1 MWWFFGFL
9 ALWFFSSRRWQK
21 KRWQRLRNDPNW
33 QAAKEHWQRGD
44 WSGAREFARAATR
57 DQKWHFKRWGLRRRL
72 TIFFA
77 VVALVAVSLTTWLTL
92 QASIRFFL
100 EQGPGVFSSP
110 NLESFI
116 NEPIRGF
123 DDPRLNTARRAFG
136 RVTSTALL
144 AAFLSFLFAS
154 AAAAIIARL
163 LTKPLNALEDAANR
177 IAAGERG
184 VRVKPPRSNDELRTV
199 SEAFNGLITSL
210 ERQESW
216 RRNMVADIAH
226 DLRTPLAVMRSELE
240 AMQDGI
246 RTPDEAGLERL
257 HSEVL
262 LLSRLVDDLR
272 TLTLAE
278 SGGMKLE
285 LREIALQSFLGAV
298 LESFGPRATSA
309 SIALKIEVIPTALKA
324 RIDETQLTRVLNNL
338 LENALKHSG
347 TKQITVSATLE
358 PEFVHISVRD
368 FGKGLSN
375 ENLDRAFERFYRGD
389 ASRTRGTDGS
399 SGLGLAIARAIVEAH
414 HGKLEAG
421 NHPTGGA
428 VFTILLPMK

>member
-1 MWWFFGFL
+1 MWWFFGLL
-9 ALWFFSSRRWQK
+9 ALWFFSSRSWRSERWW
-21 KRWQRLRNDPNW
+21 RFRNDPNW
-33 QAAKEHWQRGD
+33 RAAKEHWQRGD
-44 WSGAREFARAATR
+44 WSGAREFVRQATR
-57 DQKWHFKRWGLRRRL
+57 DKSWHFKRWGLRRRL

-92 QASIRFFL
+92 QASIRFFI
-100 EQGPGVFSSP
+100 EQGPDVFQNA
-110 NLESFI
+110 NLEFNSGQ
-116 NEPIRGF
+116 PIRGF
-123 DDPRLNTARRAFG
+123 DDPRLNAARKAFE
-136 RVTSTALL
+136 RVTSTSLL
-144 AAFLSFLFAS
+144 AAFLSFMFAS

-163 LTKPLNALEDAANR
+163 LTKPLNALENAANR

-184 VRVKPPRSNDELRTV
+184 VRVKPPNSNDELRTV
-199 SEAFNGLITSL
+199 SEAFNGLIASL

-246 RTPDEAGLERL
+246 RTPDEAGLDRL

-272 TLTLAE
+272 TLSLAE

-285 LREIALQSFLGAV
+285 RSETTLQPFLAAV
-298 LESFGPRATSA
+298 LESFAPRAATA
-309 SIALKIEVIPTALKA
+309 GITLKLELIPNDIKVSF
-324 RIDETQLTRVLNNL
+324 DETQITRVLNNL

-347 TKQITVSATLE
+347 TKRITISASLE
-358 PEFVHISVRD
+358 PGYLAIHVRD
-368 FGKGLSN
+368 YGQGLSN
-375 ENLDRAFERFYRGD
+375 QNLERAFERFYRGD

-421 NHPTGGA
+421 NHPDGGA
-428 VFTILLPMK
+428 VFTMLLPLI

>member
-1 MWWFFGFL
+1 MWWIFGIL
-9 ALWFFSSRRWQK
+9 AFWFFASRRWQK
-21 KRWQRLRNDPNW
+21 RRWKQMRNDPNW
-33 QAAKEHWQRGD
+33 QAAMDHWQRGD
-44 WSGAREFARAATR
+44 WSGARKFARAAAR
-57 DQKWHFKRWGLRRRL
+57 NQKWHVRHWGLRRRL
-72 TIFFA
+72 TMFFA
-77 VVALVAVSLTTWLTL
+77 IVALVAVSLTTWLTL
-92 QASIRFFL
+92 QASVRFFL
-100 EQGPGVFSSP
+100 DQGPEVFGRSSFGS
-110 NLESFI
+110 NAEAI
-116 NEPIRGF
+116 QGF
-123 DDPRLNTARRAFG
+123 DDPRLSAARKAFG

-184 VRVKPPRSNDELRTV
+184 VRVKPPNSNDELRTV
-199 SEAFNGLITSL
+199 SEAFNGLISSL

-246 RTPDEAGLERL
+246 RSPDEAGLDRL

-272 TLTLAE
+272 TLSLAE

-285 LREIALQSFLGAV
+285 RSDIALQLFLGAV
-298 LESFGPRATSA
+298 LESFGPRALA
-309 SIALKIEVIPTALKA
+309 AGIELQLEVIPPDLKA
-324 RIDETQLTRVLNNL
+324 KIDQTQITRVLNNL

-347 TKQITVSATLE
+347 SKQITVAANLE
-358 PEFVHISVRD
+358 PEFVIISVRD
-368 FGKGLSN
+368 YGQGLSN
-375 ENLDRAFERFYRGD
+375 ENLERAFERFYRGD

-399 SGLGLAIARAIVEAH
+399 SGLGLSIARAIVEAH

-421 NHPTGGA
+421 NHPDGGA
-428 VFTILLPMK
+428 VFRILLPVN

>member
-1 MWWFFGFL
+1 MWWILGIVAF
-9 ALWFFSSRRWQK
+9 WFFSSRRWQK
-21 KRWQRLRNDPNW
+21 RRWKQMQGDPNW
-33 QAAKEHWQRGD
+33 QAAMEHWKQGD
-44 WSGAREFARAATR
+44 WSGARKFARAAAR
-57 DQKWHFKRWGLRRRL
+57 EQRWHYRHWGLRRRL

-92 QASIRFFL
+92 QASVRFFID
-100 EQGPGVFSSP
+100 QGPRVFGGVNRP
-110 NLESFI
+110 IENESFQ
-116 NEPIRGF
+116 GF
-123 DDPRLNTARRAFG
+123 DDPRFAAARNAFG
-136 RVTSTALL
+136 RVTSISLL

-154 AAAAIIARL
+154 AAAAVIARL
-163 LTKPLNALEDAANR
+163 VTRPLNALEDAANR

-184 VRVKPPRSNDELRTV
+184 VRVKPPSSNDELRTV
-199 SEAFNGLITSL
+199 SEAFNSLIASL

-246 RTPDEAGLERL
+246 RTPDEAGLDRL

-272 TLTLAE
+272 TLSLAE

-285 LREIALQSFLGAV
+285 LKETAVQPFLAAV
-298 LESFGPRATSA
+298 LESFAPRASSA
-309 SIALKIEVIPTALKA
+309 GISLKLEVIPADLKA
-324 RIDETQLTRVLNNL
+324 RLDQTQLTRVLNNL

-347 TKQITVSATLE
+347 TTQITISASLE
-358 PEFVHISVRD
+358 LELIAIAVRD
-368 FGKGLSN
+368 HGRGLSN
-375 ENLDRAFERFYRGD
+375 ENLERAFERFYRGD

-399 SGLGLAIARAIVEAH
+399 SGLGLSIARAIVEAH
-414 HGKLEAG
+414 HGRLEAG
-421 NHPTGGA
+421 NHPDGGA
-428 VFTILLPMK
+428 VFKMLLPSH

>member
-9 ALWFFSSRRWQK
+9 GLWFFASRVWRS
-21 KRWQRLRNDPNW
+21 KRWKRLRNDPNW

-57 DQKWHFKRWGLRRRL
+57 EQSWHFRRWGLRRRL

-92 QASIRFFL
+92 QASVRFFL
-100 EQGPGVFSSP
+100 EQGPIVFQNSNLDP
-110 NLESFI
+110 NNI
-116 NEPIRGF
+116 EPFRGF
-123 DDPRLNTARRAFG
+123 DDPRFKTARKAFE
-136 RVTSTALL
+136 RVTSISLL
-144 AAFLSFLFAS
+144 AAFLSFMFAS

-163 LTKPLNALEDAANR
+163 FTKPLNALEDAANR

-184 VRVKPPRSNDELRTV
+184 VRVKPPSSNDELRTV
-199 SEAFNGLITSL
+199 SEAFNGLIASL

-285 LREIALQSFLGAV
+285 LRETALQPFLGAV
-298 LESFGPRATSA
+298 LESFAPRASSA
-309 SIALKIEVIPTALKA
+309 GIGLKLEVVPNDLKA
-324 RIDETQLTRVLNNL
+324 RIDETQINRVLNNL
-338 LENALKHSG
+338 LENALKHSE
-347 TKQITVSATLE
+347 TKQIAISTTLE
-358 PEFVHISVRD
+358 SNIITISVRD
-368 FGKGLSN
+368 YGKGLSN
-375 ENLDRAFERFYRGD
+375 ENLERAFERFYRGD

-421 NHPTGGA
+421 NHPNGGA
-428 VFTILLPMK
+428 VFTIMLPIA

>member
-1 MWWFFGFL
+1 MWWILGIL
-9 ALWFFSSRRWQK
+9 ALWFFSSRRWQRR
-21 KRWQRLRNDPNW
+21 RWKQMQGDPNW
-33 QAAKEHWQRGD
+33 QAAMEHWKQGD
-44 WSGAREFARAATR
+44 WSGARRYARAAAR
-57 DQKWHFKRWGLRRRL
+57 DQKWHVRHWGLRRRL
-72 TIFFA
+72 TLFFA
-77 VVALVAVSLTTWLTL
+77 IVALVAVSLTTWLTL
-92 QASIRFFL
+92 QASVRFFIEEGPNVFAGSSFNTEPL
-100 EQGPGVFSSP
+100 QGF
-110 NLESFI
+110 N
-116 NEPIRGF
+116 
-123 DDPRLNTARRAFG
+123 DPRFAAARHAFG
-136 RVTSTALL
+136 RVTSISLL

-184 VRVKPPRSNDELRTV
+184 VRVKPPNSNDELRTV
-199 SEAFNGLITSL
+199 SEAFNGLIASL

-246 RTPDEAGLERL
+246 RTPDEAGLDRL

-272 TLTLAE
+272 TLSLAE

-298 LESFGPRATSA
+298 FESFSPRAASA
-309 SIALKIEVIPTALKA
+309 DIQLKLEVIPPDLKA
-324 RIDETQLTRVLNNL
+324 NIDHTQITRVLNNL

-347 TKQITVSATLE
+347 TKQITVAASLQ
-358 PEFVHISVRD
+358 PEWVAISVRD
-368 FGKGLSN
+368 YGQGLSN
-375 ENLDRAFERFYRGD
+375 ENLERAFERFYRGD

-399 SGLGLAIARAIVEAH
+399 SGLGLSIARAIVEAH

-421 NHPTGGA
+421 NHPDGGA
-428 VFTILLPMK
+428 VFTLLLPVI

>member
-1 MWWFFGFL
+1 MWWILVILG
-9 ALWFFSSRRWQK
+9 LWFFSSRGWRS
-21 KRWQRLRNDPNW
+21 KRWRRFRNDPNW
-33 QAAKEHWQRGD
+33 QTAKEHWQRGD
-44 WSGAREFARAATR
+44 WSNARKFARQATR
-57 DQKWHFKRWGLRRRL
+57 DQKWHFRRWGLRRRL

-100 EQGPGVFSSP
+100 EQGPGVFANP
-110 NLESFI
+110 NLESLV
-116 NEPIRGF
+116 NEPIHGF
-123 DDPRLNTARRAFG
+123 DDPRLTTARRAFG

-154 AAAAIIARL
+154 GAAAIIARL

-184 VRVKPPRSNDELRTV
+184 VRVKPPNSNDELRTV
-199 SEAFNGLITSL
+199 SEAFNGLIASL

-246 RTPDEAGLERL
+246 RTPDEAGLDRL

-272 TLTLAE
+272 TLSLAE

-285 LREIALQSFLGAV
+285 LKETALQTFLGAV
-298 LESFGPRATSA
+298 LESFSPRATSA
-309 SIALKIEVIPTALKA
+309 SIALKLEVIPPDLKA
-324 RIDETQLTRVLNNL
+324 KIDETQITRVLNNL

-358 PEFVHISVRD
+358 PEFVHISIRD
-368 FGKGLSN
+368 YGKGLSN
-375 ENLDRAFERFYRGD
+375 ENLERAFERFYRGD

-421 NHPTGGA
+421 NHSDGGA
-428 VFTILLPMK
+428 VFTILLPVV

>member
-1 MWWFFGFL
+1 MWWILGIL
-9 ALWFFSSRRWQK
+9 AFWFFSSRRWHK
-21 KRWQRLRNDPNW
+21 RRWQQMRTDQNW
-33 QAAKEHWQRGD
+33 LSAMEHWKQGD
-44 WSGAREFARAATR
+44 WSGARKFARAAAR
-57 DQKWHFKRWGLRRRL
+57 DQKWHVRHWGLRRRL

-77 VVALVAVSLTTWLTL
+77 IVALVAVSLTTWLTL
-92 QASIRFFL
+92 QASVRFFL
-100 EQGPGVFSSP
+100 EEGPQVFSGS
-110 NLESFI
+110 SFGG
-116 NEPIRGF
+116 EPVRGF
-123 DDPRLNTARRAFG
+123 DDPRFAAARHAFG
-136 RVTSTALL
+136 RVTSISLL

-163 LTKPLNALEDAANR
+163 LTNPLNALEDAANR

-184 VRVKPPRSNDELRTV
+184 VRVKPPSSNDELRTV
-199 SEAFNGLITSL
+199 SEAFNSLISSL

-246 RTPDEAGLERL
+246 RTPDEAGLDRL

-272 TLTLAE
+272 TLSLAE

-285 LREIALQSFLGAV
+285 LKETALQPLLGAV
-298 LESFGPRATSA
+298 LESFAPRASSV
-309 SIALKIEVIPTALKA
+309 SIALTLDVIPPDLKA
-324 RIDETQLTRVLNNL
+324 KFDQTQITRVLNNL

-347 TKQITVSATLE
+347 TTQITVSASLE
-358 PEFVHISVRD
+358 AESVAISVRD
-368 FGKGLSN
+368 YGRGLSN
-375 ENLDRAFERFYRGD
+375 ENLERAFERFYRGD

-399 SGLGLAIARAIVEAH
+399 SGLGLSIARAIVEAH

-421 NHPTGGA
+421 NHLGGGA
-428 VFTILLPMK
+428 VFTILLPLV

>member
-1 MWWFFGFL
+1 MWWMLGIL
-9 ALWFFSSRRWQK
+9 AFWFFASRRWRA
-21 KRWQRLRNDPNW
+21 KRWKKMHNDPNW
-33 QAAKEHWQRGD
+33 QAAIEHWKQGD
-44 WSGAREFARAATR
+44 LSGAREFARAAAR
-57 DQKWHFKRWGLRRRL
+57 NQKWHVRHWGLRRRL
-72 TIFFA
+72 TVFFA

-92 QASIRFFL
+92 QASVRFFIEEGPQVFAGSSFSGEPL
-100 EQGPGVFSSP
+100 QGF
-110 NLESFI
+110 N
-116 NEPIRGF
+116 
-123 DDPRLNTARRAFG
+123 DPRFAAARHAFG
-136 RVTSTALL
+136 RVTSISLL

-184 VRVKPPRSNDELRTV
+184 VRVKPPNSNDELRTV
-199 SEAFNGLITSL
+199 SEAFNSLIASL

-246 RTPDEAGLERL
+246 RTPDEAGLDRL

-272 TLTLAE
+272 TLSLAE
-278 SGGMKLE
+278 GGGMKLE
-285 LREIALQSFLGAV
+285 LKETAVQPFLGAV
-298 LESFGPRATSA
+298 LESFGPRASSA
-309 SIALKIEVIPTALKA
+309 GISLQLEVVPSDLKA
-324 RIDETQLTRVLNNL
+324 RFDETQLTRVLNNL

-347 TKQITVSATLE
+347 TKQITVAASLE
-358 PEFVHISVRD
+358 PEFVAISVRD
-368 FGKGLSN
+368 YGQGLSN
-375 ENLDRAFERFYRGD
+375 ENLERAFERFYRGD
-389 ASRTRGTDGS
+389 ASRTRGMDGS

-421 NHPTGGA
+421 NHPDGGA
-428 VFTILLPMK
+428 VFTILLPLV